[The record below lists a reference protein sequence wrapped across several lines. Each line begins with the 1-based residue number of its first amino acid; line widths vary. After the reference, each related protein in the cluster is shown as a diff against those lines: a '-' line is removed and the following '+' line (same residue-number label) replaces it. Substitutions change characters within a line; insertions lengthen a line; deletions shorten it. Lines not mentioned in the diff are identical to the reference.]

1 MSTLVTARTRTLT
14 PTERIGM
21 VSLALA
27 LLKAFAP
34 APRQERTLND
44 ERTLRRELWMLGG
57 Q

>member
-1 MSTLVTARTRTLT
+1 MSTLVTARTRTRT

>member
-1 MSTLVTARTRTLT
+1 MSTLATARTRT

-27 LLKAFAP
+27 LIKAFSP
-34 APRQERTLND
+34 APRQERSLDD